1 MKTKLFYLII
11 LCIALTSCNSKPK
24 KTDGITPIPPPVMIK
39 YSKFNILELIEIS
52 GFSENTFHKEV
63 LSRGYVLNDV
73 SEKIDS
79 NNLLVSKEYI
89 VKSKVIEHPTIVY
102 QVNTAEYTKRLRE
115 IYNLSSI
122 YTKSQTCSFSE
133 NISNRF
139 DELPVEVLSRPTF
152 GFDFNKFKNR
162 LYTEN
167 PALNPFIPDGFYIKE
182 NVVVEKLFLFE
193 GDLNNDGVS
202 TELYSIKIT
211 VFFR

>member
-1 MKTKLFYLII
+1 MKTKLFYLVI

-24 KTDGITPIPPPVMIK
+24 NINRITPVPPPAMIK

-79 NNLLVSKEYI
+79 NYLLVSKEYI

-115 IYNLSSI
+115 NYNLSSI
-122 YTKSQTCSFSE
+122 YTKSKTFRFTE
-133 NISNRF
+133 NITNRF
-139 DELPVEVLSRPTF
+139 DELEPELLKAV
-152 GFDFNKFKNR
+152 GFKKLKNR

-167 PALNPFIPDGFYIKE
+167 PALKPYLPPSFCIKE
-182 NVVVEKLFLFE
+182 NVVVEKTILFE
-193 GDLNNDGVS
+193 GDINNDGVS
-202 TELYSIKIT
+202 TELYSIHIT